1 MFIKLNSF
9 YVSSLMMHYMVQ
21 NILDIGTYLINSLL
35 KIKNII
41 ILTKNTLCTNSI
53 FVKKK
58 KVHPFIYCIHSF
70 LNKLLYFFITTI
82 IPKFFM
88 ECPFKEMTTVF
99 EISKKYNLFGFII
112 KIITNVLYYWT
123 IEMTTIYIFF
133 LCSSLYCINLS
144 SCVINLHSFMEV
156 TIN

>member
-1 MFIKLNSF
+1 MHQLNF
-9 YVSSLMMHYMVQ
+9 CY
-21 NILDIGTYLINSLL
+21 
-35 KIKNII
+35 
-41 ILTKNTLCTNSI
+41 
-53 FVKKK
+53 KKK
-58 KVHPFIYCIHSF
+58 KKKRKVHLFIYCIHSF

-112 KIITNVLYYWT
+112 KITTNVLNYWT
-123 IEMTTIYIFF
+123 IEMTIIYIFF

-144 SCVINLHSFMEV
+144 SCYKSSLLHESNNKLKFWL
-156 TIN
+156 